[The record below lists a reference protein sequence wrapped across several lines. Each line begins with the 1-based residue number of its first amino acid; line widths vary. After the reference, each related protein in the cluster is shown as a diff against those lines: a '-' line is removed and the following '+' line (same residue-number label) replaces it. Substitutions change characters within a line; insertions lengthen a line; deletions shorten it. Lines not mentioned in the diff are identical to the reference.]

1 MKYDPPMMSKPFQAI
16 INSSIFR
23 RWRQDFLNHAQTKL
37 KRRGNS
43 IKDYIGYGRRKIRF
57 SVYQKQK
64 DPYYHMMHGARQ
76 LRMRWGRAF
85 SWGVPEAHGPG
96 PGLGMAGKE
105 LDYTNKI
112 TRMTEDDYTDTGISM
127 YLFKMFPEM
136 AQRKYFNELP
146 RLMPHVYGL
155 DYTKE
160 QMFNHIAWGIDPG
173 NEKLDELLYPTDPAK
188 AEKRREEL
196 EIERYLVGDWAAH
209 KEPGYQLKWPYPDDN
224 VYRSTYERG
233 SNRHYWSRELW

>member
-1 MKYDPPMMSKPFQAI
+1 
-16 INSSIFR
+16 
-23 RWRQDFLNHAQTKL
+23 
-37 KRRGNS
+37 
-43 IKDYIGYGRRKIRF
+43 
-57 SVYQKQK
+57 
-64 DPYYHMMHGARQ
+64 MMHGARQ

-96 PGLGMAGKE
+96 PGLGMAGLQ

-127 YLFKMFPEM
+127 FAFKMFPEM
-136 AQRKYFNELP
+136 MQRKYFNELP
-146 RLMPHVYGL
+146 RLVPHVYGL

-173 NEKLDELLYPTDPAK
+173 NEKLDELLYPTDPVK

-224 VYRSTYERG
+224 VYRPTYERG